1 MAKSRFGWSGGKDP
15 ENPDR
20 RLSATPEPL
29 SSVQADLDPVLG
41 THAWT
46 SLAGILEA
54 DKSAGHGGALLVID
68 LDSQS
73 SVLVAKIE
81 ADQNEIVTLLA
92 DAVRR
97 AIRSSDLIAHLEG
110 HRFAVLLR
118 GAPNDVAQSVAD
130 RVHESVRNTVF
141 LLGAGIAPLSV
152 DVGGVLFEDEM
163 LDTKALLHSATEN
176 LGMASAS
183 RSHSVIR

>member
-20 RLSATPEPL
+20 RLGAKPKPL
-29 SSVQADLDPVLG
+29 SSSQAVLDPVLG

-46 SLAGILEA
+46 SLADIFEA

-81 ADQNEIVTLLA
+81 AGESDIVTLLA

-110 HRFAVLLR
+110 YRFAVLLR

-141 LLGAGIAPLSV
+141 LFGAGIAPLSV
-152 DVGGVLFEDEM
+152 DVGGVLFQDEM
-163 LDTKALLHSATEN
+163 LDINALLHSATKN
-176 LGMASAS
+176 LDMANAS
-183 RSHSVIR
+183 QSHSVIR